1 VRCRRLGLERGAAER
16 RRATSRRGGGA
27 PCGSNNYGQ
36 EPPGGG
42 SYQVYADCDGRGSQ
56 AGRGSG
62 RNLSAATAANGAAAT
77 VARGSSSKSIAERL
91 NGQSLHV
98 EKMGVELRMDSTTAV
113 RKFERNATLGN
124 AGSFN
129 NPKIR
134 PEKGLW
140 EPKGYDAADF
150 ADSWRRYLPSASDIR
165 HKRNNRHIFDNKNN
179 FVADVADVAAGL
191 ATESDGDP
199 FACLKDPD

>member
-1 VRCRRLGLERGAAER
+1 MTDDERLQRCVAGARDWSAAQSER

-113 RKFERNATLGN
+113 RKCYARERRKL
-124 AGSFN
+124 
-129 NPKIR
+129 
-134 PEKGLW
+134 
-140 EPKGYDAADF
+140 
-150 ADSWRRYLPSASDIR
+150 
-165 HKRNNRHIFDNKNN
+165 
-179 FVADVADVAAGL
+179 
-191 ATESDGDP
+191 
-199 FACLKDPD
+199 